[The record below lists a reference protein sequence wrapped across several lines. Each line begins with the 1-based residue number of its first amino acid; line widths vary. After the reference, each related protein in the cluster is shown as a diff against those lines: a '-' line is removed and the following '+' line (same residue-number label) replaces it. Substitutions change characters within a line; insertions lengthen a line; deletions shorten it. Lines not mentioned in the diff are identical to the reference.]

1 MIAIPNGS
9 KNINYALLR
18 KDKRYLRFR
27 LFYNFLYFLAILGS
41 LASALSLPGPY
52 KPWYG
57 YFLAF
62 TFFSTWFVYIVKT
75 ILVRLI
81 FGKEAY
87 KHLE

>member
-9 KNINYALLR
+9 RDINYALLR

-27 LFYNFLYFLAILGS
+27 LFYNSLYFLAILGS
-41 LASALSLPGPY
+41 LSVALLLPSPY

-62 TFFSTWFVYIVKT
+62 TFFSTWFIYIVKT
-75 ILVRLI
+75 ILVTLI

-87 KHLE
+87 KHLD